1 MRRFSRIIWL
11 GLKEIVSLSRDWV
24 MLGLLIYSF
33 SLGLVFEATGTS
45 ASVNNA
51 SIAMVDEDRSP
62 LSRSLAGAFFAPH
75 FQDVVMI
82 NAEDAGRS
90 MDLGMFLFV
99 VAIPPDFQADL
110 SSRRSPEI
118 QVLVDATAMEQ
129 AGIGAGYIHN
139 ILMTEITQ
147 FAMKRDL
154 IARPNV
160 DLVIHSA
167 FNRNGDTVQFQ
178 SVVSLISSIT
188 MLTVILTG
196 AALIR
201 EREHGTIEH
210 LLAMPLSPFDI
221 AMAKIWANSMIVLV
235 VATLSMLFIV
245 EGFLNVEI
253 AGSRL
258 LFLAGALLYM
268 FSATALGVFLAT
280 AARSM
285 AQFALMII
293 LTIMPMQL
301 LSGGDTP
308 IEGQPDWLQPLTL
321 ILPSRHFI
329 SSSQAIIFKGAGI
342 GNVWMEFLAVGGLGL
357 ALLAASLVLFR
368 RSISVDR

>member
-1 MRRFSRIIWL
+1 MLRLARIFWL

-24 MLGLLIYSF
+24 MLGLLVYSF
-33 SLGLVFEATGTS
+33 SLGLIFEATGTS

-62 LSRSLAGAFFAPH
+62 LSRALAGAFFAPE

-82 NAEDAGRS
+82 NAEEAGRA
-90 MDLGMFLFV
+90 MDLGEFLFV
-99 VAIPPDFQADL
+99 VAIPPGFQADL
-110 SSRRSPEI
+110 TARRGPEI

-129 AGIGAGYIHN
+129 AGIGAGYIQN

-147 FAMKRDL
+147 FAMDRDL
-154 IARPNV
+154 IARPKI

-167 FNRNGDTVQFQ
+167 FNPNGDPVQFQ

-221 AMAKIWANSMIVLV
+221 AMAKIWANSLVVLV
-235 VATLSMLFIV
+235 VATFSMLFIV
-245 EGFLNVEI
+245 EGVLDIQI

-258 LFLAGALLYM
+258 LFLVGALLYM

-342 GNVWMEFLAVGGLGL
+342 GNVWIEFLAVAGLGL
-357 ALLAASLVLFR
+357 VLLTASLLLFR